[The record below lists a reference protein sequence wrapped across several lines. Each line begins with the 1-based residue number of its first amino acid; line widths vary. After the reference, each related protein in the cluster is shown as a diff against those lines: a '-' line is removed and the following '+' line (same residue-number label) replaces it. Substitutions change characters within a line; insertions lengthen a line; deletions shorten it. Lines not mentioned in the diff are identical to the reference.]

1 MLSAKQLSAFFRETS
16 PAVLRIMLISV
27 LFGLAASVSDV
38 LFNFY
43 LDSLGYGNEVAG
55 QMNSIFRMAGF
66 IFGIPLGLLMD
77 RKGAQV
83 VLFGGMVCYALG
95 WALLLVWG
103 DIRFIGIMYFL
114 IGAAN
119 IATYTSVIPLL
130 SGIID
135 ANQRATIFGI
145 NAGVTVAVGFVGSLF
160 GGALPSLIAPLLHVS
175 ATDVTAYRVA
185 LLSVSIIGF
194 LSLIPL
200 IGMRAAVTKQ
210 QNVQRQ
216 QPNNDMVATV
226 PFTRILFM
234 ASQAFVLGIAG
245 GFVVPFMNLF
255 YRQHF
260 SLPDATVGMILA
272 ISAFAM
278 GFGSTIGGALSKR
291 LGLRRATALT
301 RLLSAPTLLLML
313 LPSVWVSAGA
323 YFVSRVMV
331 GVTFPLADALVMQ
344 SVPAKQRGTSASMT
358 SMLWSLGWAT
368 TAYFSGYLQ
377 ETYGFVWVFAASALA
392 YVIGA
397 GLFYLIPFH
406 DDTQPT
412 AAVVDE
418 IARVE
423 GALVREEERAIGVEV
438 AERK

>member
-1 MLSAKQLSAFFRETS
+1 MLSAKQLTAFFRETS
-16 PAVLRIMLISV
+16 PALMRIILISV

-43 LDSLGYGNEVAG
+43 LESLGYGNEVAG
-55 QMNSIFRMAGF
+55 QMNSVYRMAGF
-66 IFGIPLGLLMD
+66 ITGIPLGMLMD
-77 RKGAQV
+77 RKGAQA
-83 VLFGGMVCYALG
+83 VLVGGMICYAAG
-95 WALLLVWG
+95 WALLLAWG
-103 DIRFIGIMYFL
+103 DIRFIGVIYFV
-114 IGAAN
+114 IGAAS

-135 ANQRATIFGI
+135 ASQRATIFGI
-145 NAGVTVAVGFVGSLF
+145 NAGATVAVGFVGSLF
-160 GGALPSLIAPLLHVS
+160 GGALPSLIAPLLGVS
-175 ATDVTAYRVA
+175 ATDVSAYRVA

-200 IGMRAAVTKQ
+200 FGMHAAVTKQ
-210 QNVQRQ
+210 QNVQKQ
-216 QPNNDMVATV
+216 QPNTDVVTAV
-226 PFTRILFM
+226 PFSRILFM
-234 ASQAFVLGIAG
+234 SSQAFVLGIAG

-313 LPSVWVSAGA
+313 VPSVWASAGA
-323 YFVSRVMV
+323 YFISRIMV

-344 SVPAKQRGTSASMT
+344 SVPANQRGTSASVT
-358 SMLWSLGWAT
+358 SMVWSLGWAT

-377 ETYGFVWVFAASALA
+377 ETYGFVWVFAASAAA

-397 GLFYLIPFH
+397 LLFYVIPFR
-406 DDTQPT
+406 D
-412 AAVVDE
+412 
-418 IARVE
+418 
-423 GALVREEERAIGVEV
+423 EERQPVTA
-438 AERK
+438 R